1 MLSHF
6 NNFHFSTTQQ
16 FLKVKQEKY
25 LQIFNYLL
33 EFSKLR
39 AKPIRNIDIDTK
51 NYIEKIWFGDLPTH
65 LDSVSLNDNIGLSD
79 DYWIKVSKPL
89 TAPVAPSFPCKDKQL
104 LSWIDLDS
112 SGKNELKLLESN
124 IIDGLLTPISSHPE
138 IIETF
143 NNYVKNEWE
152 NEKEDYLNLLDIY
165 NSSLEIYNAKNSVY
179 RKFFALQNKA
189 SQFEDEFELLFCA
202 GLLNFQEDND
212 HSNIFRHL
220 FVQKAEIEFLDT
232 KSETCIIVSPSKQ
245 NDISIELDSILD
257 VLDPELLVSA
267 KKSAEDFITK
277 SENSIELCNSSCFDL
292 ISSFSNKFHSD
303 GSFIENF
310 EKPSQ
315 KPTSPTVF
323 FSPTLIL
330 RKRNTKSLTNLY
342 ENIIT
347 DITISGDEINIPQ
360 LNDIVYKIDE
370 LESGDLEPGER
381 EGSILNDNILYFPL
395 KYNDEQEEIVS
406 RLGKNRKVLVQ
417 GPPGTGKSHTI
428 TNLICHLLSK
438 GNKVLVTAQS
448 KRALEV
454 LKDKMPEEFQNLSV
468 SLLSGD
474 SASVKEV
481 NGNVQAINEK
491 LSSLNIIATRQKI
504 EILEKEYH
512 ELQRQNSLNK
522 NSWVIKRSASVSKS
536 EISEKYIGT
545 ELEIAEKL
553 EKEQFDYDW
562 FIDPLPSNFEE
573 AIEFIPYIS
582 NLFELSQVFDSTKL
596 AILNS
601 PIPILD
607 KILSLSEFDQLA
619 TLNEAF
625 NLNYHSNV
633 EEYEL
638 KNLEVDSDKIP
649 SILDELT
656 RLKTKISI
664 IENSKY
670 FDEDLSSLKRKIID
684 LGRKITDSQ
693 NLLSQYNFNDLK
705 KFQRENDILIP
716 SNISLVALKSNLNEV
731 LRYVESGNSVS
742 SFLFKIKN
750 KIGNSNIKRA
760 YQFILTTS
768 VNGSICDSKEKL
780 NFAIDYINYKQDF
793 KELGA
798 LWDLNLDSSLHTQFE
813 YFERLT
819 SELSAFIFEVEEIE
833 SSIKVIIQNSN
844 IEFDILRSDSIDSSL
859 QEFQKNA
866 IKIQF
871 NELVPKR
878 DSTLQYLKEFENSS
892 IAIELLDAINSLDFQ
907 LYENKVKELEEFYLE
922 KGKLSEFE
930 DLRLSLAP
938 VFPIL
943 IVDIISGKIGTNEIA
958 NLSDAFKF
966 RNAQR
971 ELSDL
976 IISNNQIT
984 EERSIEQNEE
994 KIGKL
999 ISQLASTKA
1008 WLKIVENL
1016 TANESLKKDLQA
1028 WVMAMGK
1035 IGKTGTSKTAL
1046 KFKKEAQVLMEK
1058 CQKSIP
1064 CWIMPLYKVAETV
1077 YPQRDMYDYVII
1089 DEASQL
1095 GPDALFLLYISKRI
1109 IIVGDDK
1116 QTSPEYVGVNADIM
1130 TPHINQHLSD
1140 IPYKEFYG
1148 TEFSFFDHAS
1158 IFCDGLIVLREH
1170 FRCMPEIIEFSNKHF
1185 YAPENKGLYP
1195 LKQFS
1200 ENRLDPLINIYC
1212 PDGYSNGKGSNIT
1225 NPVEANLIAE
1235 KIKEIVANPKYA
1247 NKTIGVI
1254 SLQGNSQSQL
1264 IEHKT
1269 LNLINEIEFRN
1280 RKIICGNSASFQ
1292 GDERDVILLSL
1303 ITCVNHNRTSL
1314 TKAEDQRRY
1323 NVAVSRAKEQIILF
1337 HSVQLEELKPQDLR
1351 FMLLDHFVN
1360 YSPSKIALSDVIK
1373 RVKGNQPMPFD
1384 SWFEVDVYND
1394 IVSKGFS
1401 VIPQY
1406 EVVKGRYRID
1416 LVVLLPSGVK
1426 IAIECDGDKF
1436 HGPEEFQSDLNRQ
1449 KTLERCGWQFFRVRG
1464 SEYYSNRI
1472 EAMKDLWPI
1481 LEHSID

>member
-1 MLSHF
+1 M
-6 NNFHFSTTQQ
+6 
-16 FLKVKQEKY
+16 KQEKY

-51 NYIEKIWFGDLPTH
+51 NYIEKIWLGDLPTH
-65 LDSVSLNDNIGLSD
+65 LDSVSLSDNLDLSD
-79 DYWIKVSKPL
+79 EHWIKVSKPL

-104 LSWIDLDS
+104 LIWIDLDS
-112 SGKNELKLLESN
+112 FGKNEPKLLESN
-124 IIDGLLTPISSHPE
+124 IIEGLLTPISSRPE
-138 IIETF
+138 IIEKY
-143 NNYVKNEWE
+143 NNYLENEWE
-152 NEKEDYLNLLDIY
+152 NEKEEYFSLLDIY
-165 NSSLEIYNAKNSVY
+165 NSSVEIYNAQNSIY

-257 VLDPELLVSA
+257 VLDPELLIPA
-267 KKSAEDFITK
+267 KKSAEDFVTK

-292 ISSFSNKFHSD
+292 ISRFSNKFHSD

-310 EKPSQ
+310 EKPSE

-323 FSPTLIL
+323 FSPALIL

-347 DITISGDEINIPQ
+347 DITDSGDEINIPQ
-360 LNDIVYKIDE
+360 LNDIVYNIEE
-370 LESGDLEPGER
+370 LESGDLESGER
-381 EGSILNDNILYFPL
+381 ERNILNDNILYFPL

-406 RLGKNRKVLVQ
+406 RLAKNRKVLVQ

-481 NGNVQAINEK
+481 NGNVQVINEK
-491 LSSLNIIATRQKI
+491 LSSLNINSTRQKI

-522 NSWVIKRSASVSKS
+522 NSWVLKRSASVSKS
-536 EISEKYIGT
+536 EISGKYIGT
-545 ELEIAEKL
+545 ELEIAEDL
-553 EKEQFDYDW
+553 EKERFDYNW
-562 FIDPLPSNFEE
+562 FKDTLPSTFEE

-582 NLFELSQVFDSTKL
+582 NLFDLAQVFDSTKVS
-596 AILNS
+596 ILNS

-607 KILSLSEFDQLA
+607 RILSLSEFYKLVTLKEDFNKIYHSDIEDYELKALEVESDKVSLIQSELGKLKEKISLIEESVYFDENFVLLKKKNVDFSKKIVDSKKLLA
-619 TLNEAF
+619 QF
-625 NLNYHSNV
+625 NLN
-633 EEYEL
+633 
-638 KNLEVDSDKIP
+638 
-649 SILDELT
+649 
-656 RLKTKISI
+656 
-664 IENSKY
+664 
-670 FDEDLSSLKRKIID
+670 
-684 LGRKITDSQ
+684 
-693 NLLSQYNFNDLK
+693 DLK
-705 KFQRENDILIP
+705 VFQREYDIFIP
-716 SNISLVALKSNLNEV
+716 SNISLIALKSNLNEV
-731 LRYVESGNSVS
+731 LRYVESGNSVN
-742 SFLFKIKN
+742 SFLFRFKS
-750 KIGNSNIKRA
+750 KIGNSDIKRA
-760 YQFILTTS
+760 YEFILTTS
-768 VNGSICDSKEKL
+768 VNGSICDTKEKL
-780 NFAIDYINYKQDF
+780 NAALNYINYKQDF
-793 KELGA
+793 QELGT
-798 LWDLNLDSSLHTQFE
+798 LWNLNLESSFFIQFE
-813 YFERLT
+813 HFEKLT
-819 SELSAFIFEVEEIE
+819 LELAAFVSEFEEIE
-833 SSIKVIIQNSN
+833 SSIKVIIQNSK
-844 IEFDILRSDSIDSSL
+844 IEFDNVRSASIDSCL
-859 QEFQKNA
+859 QEFQKNS
-866 IKIQF
+866 IKIQY

-878 DSTLQYLKEFENSS
+878 DSTILYLKEFENSTIS
-892 IAIELLDAINSLDFQ
+892 NNLLDAINSENYK
-907 LYENKVKELEEFYLE
+907 LYESYVKELEDFYIEKSRLAEFDE
-922 KGKLSEFE
+922 A
-930 DLRLSLAP
+930 RLSLAT
-938 VFPIL
+938 VFPNLIDDIL
-943 IVDIISGKIGTNEIA
+943 NGKIGLEEIG
-958 NLSDAFKF
+958 NLSNAFKF

-999 ISQLASTKA
+999 IAQLASTKA

-1225 NPVEANLIAE
+1225 NPVEADLIAE
-1235 KIKEIVANPKYA
+1235 KIKEIVADPKYA

-1269 LNLINEIEFRN
+1269 LNLINDEIEFRN

-1292 GDERDVILLSL
+1292 GDERDIILLSL

-1314 TKAEDQRRY
+1314 TTAEDQRRY

-1351 FMLLDHFVN
+1351 YMLLDHFVN
-1360 YSPSKIALSDVIK
+1360 YSPSKLVLSDVIK
-1373 RVKGNQPMPFD
+1373 RVKGNQPLPFD

-1394 IVSKGFS
+1394 VVSKGFS

-1472 EAMKDLWPI
+1472 EAMKDLWPL
-1481 LEHSID
+1481 LEQKMTNS

>member
-1 MLSHF
+1 M
-6 NNFHFSTTQQ
+6 
-16 FLKVKQEKY
+16 KQEKY

-39 AKPIRNIDIDTK
+39 TKPIKNIEIDTK
-51 NYIEKIWFGDLPTH
+51 NYIEKIWLGDLPTD
-65 LDSVSLNDNIGLSD
+65 LDSVSLNNTTDSLD
-79 DYWIKVSKPL
+79 EHWIKVSKPL
-89 TAPVAPSFPCKDKQL
+89 MMPEKPIFPCDDKQL
-104 LSWIDLDS
+104 LSWLDLDS
-112 SGKNELKLLESN
+112 FAKNEPKLLESN
-124 IIDGLLTPISSHPE
+124 IINAILTPISSHPE
-138 IIETF
+138 IIEKYD
-143 NNYVKNEWE
+143 NYLENEWE
-152 NEKEDYLNLLDIY
+152 NKKEGYFSLLEIY
-165 NSSLEIYNAKNSVY
+165 NSSIEIYNTKNSIY

-212 HSNIFRHL
+212 HPNIFRHL

-245 NDISIELDSILD
+245 NDIIIELDSILD
-257 VLDPELLVSA
+257 VLDPKVLVDA
-267 KKSAEDFITK
+267 KKSVEDFITK
-277 SENSIELCNSSCFDL
+277 SEDLIQLSNSSCFDL
-292 ISSFSNKFHSD
+292 ISIFSNKFHSD

-310 EKPSQ
+310 EKPTEN
-315 KPTSPTVF
+315 PASPTVF
-323 FSPTLIL
+323 FSPALIL

-342 ENIIT
+342 ENIIN
-347 DITISGDEINIPQ
+347 DIVISGADINIPQ
-360 LNDIVYKIDE
+360 FNDIVFNIDE
-370 LESGDLEPGER
+370 LESKDLESEKS
-381 EGSILNDNILYFPL
+381 EDSILNDNILYFPL
-395 KYNDEQEEIVS
+395 KYNDEQEEIVN
-406 RLGKNRKVLVQ
+406 RLWKNRKVLVQ

-454 LKDKMPEEFQNLSV
+454 LKDKMPEDFQNLCV

-481 NGNVQAINEK
+481 NGNVQVINEK
-491 LSSLNIIATRQKI
+491 LSGLDINSTRRKI

-512 ELQRQNSLNK
+512 ELQRQNSLNQ
-522 NSWVIKRSASVSKS
+522 NSWVNKRTASVSKS

-553 EKEQFDYDW
+553 EQEKLDYNW
-562 FIDPLPSNFEE
+562 FSDPLLSTYED
-573 AIEFIPYIS
+573 AIEFIPYITY
-582 NLFELSQVFDSTKL
+582 LYELAQIFDSSKL

-607 KILSLSEFDQLA
+607 RILSLSEFYQLV
-619 TLNEAF
+619 TLKETF
-625 NLNYHSNV
+625 NNLYHSDIDG
-633 EEYEL
+633 YEL
-638 KNLEVDSDKIP
+638 KPLEVEIDKVALIQGELGKLKDKI
-649 SILDELT
+649 SLIEDSVYFNENLVT
-656 RLKTKISI
+656 LKK
-664 IENSKY
+664 NNVDY
-670 FDEDLSSLKRKIID
+670 Q
-684 LGRKITDSQ
+684 RKITDS
-693 NLLSQYNFNDLK
+693 NKLLSQFNINDLK
-705 KFQRENDILIP
+705 VFQREYDINIP
-716 SNISLVALKSNLNEV
+716 SNISLIALKSNLNVV
-731 LRYVESGNSVS
+731 LRYIESGNSVN
-742 SFLFKIKN
+742 SFLFRVKN
-750 KIGNSNIKRA
+750 KFGNSDIKRA
-760 YQFILTTS
+760 YEFISSTL
-768 VNGSICDSKEKL
+768 VNGSICDTIEKL
-780 NFAIDYINYKQDF
+780 EAALNYINYKQDF
-793 KELGA
+793 QELGE
-798 LWDLNLDSSLHTQFE
+798 LWNFNLDSSLFIQFE
-813 YFERLT
+813 HFVRLT
-819 SELSAFIFEVEEIE
+819 SELAAFVSDVEEVESI
-833 SSIKVIIQNSN
+833 IKVICQNSK
-844 IEFDILRSDSIDSSL
+844 IEFDNIRLASIDSCL

-866 IKIQF
+866 ILIQY

-878 DSTLQYLKEFENSS
+878 DSTILYLKEFENSS
-892 IAIELLDAINSLDFQ
+892 ISDNLLNAINSENYV
-907 LYENKVKELEEFYLE
+907 LYDSIVKELEEFYLE
-922 KGKLSEFE
+922 KGKLVEFE
-930 DLRLSLAP
+930 ETRMNLAA
-938 VFPIL
+938 VFPNL
-943 IVDIISGKIGTNEIA
+943 IDDVLSGKVGFKEIENLA
-958 NLSDAFKF
+958 NAFKF
-966 RNAQR
+966 KNAQR
-971 ELSDL
+971 ELSG
-976 IISNNQIT
+976 IIIDNNQIA
-984 EERSIEQNEE
+984 EEKSIEQIEE
-994 KIGKL
+994 RISKL
-999 ISQLASTKA
+999 IAQLASTKA

-1016 TANESLKKDLQA
+1016 TLNESLKKDLQA

-1035 IGKTGTSKTAL
+1035 IGRTGTSKTAL
-1046 KFKKEAQVLMEK
+1046 KFKKEAQALMEK

-1116 QTSPEYVGVNADIM
+1116 QTSPEYVGVNADVM
-1130 TPHINQHLSD
+1130 TPHISQHLSD
-1140 IPYKEFYG
+1140 IPYNKFYG
-1148 TEFSFFDHAS
+1148 TEFSFFDHAK

-1185 YAPENKGLYP
+1185 YAPEKKGLYP

-1200 ENRLDPLINIYC
+1200 ENRLDPLISIYC

-1225 NPVEANLIAE
+1225 NPVEAELIAE
-1235 KIKEIVANPKYA
+1235 KIKEIVEDPKYA

-1264 IEHKT
+1264 IENKT

-1292 GDERDVILLSL
+1292 GDERDIMLLSL

-1314 TKAEDQRRY
+1314 TTAEDQRRY

-1351 FMLLDHFVN
+1351 YKLLDHFVN
-1360 YSPSKIALSDVIK
+1360 YSPSKLALSEVIK
-1373 RVKGNQPMPFD
+1373 RVRGNQPEPFD

-1394 IVSKGFS
+1394 IVNKGFS

-1416 LVVLLPSGVK
+1416 LVVILPSGVK

-1436 HGPEEFQSDLNRQ
+1436 HGPEEFQNDLNRQ

-1464 SEYYSNRI
+1464 SEYYSNRT

-1481 LEHSID
+1481 LEQSFD